1 MLLYASSSCVHFF
14 GLVPKLLFSKKLL
27 LSKIWLRH
35 MLINLS
41 ILGATM
47 LCYACSC
54 VSQYLL
60 GNLAGT
66 VEMAVVKMFDEYT
79 LRFISVV
86 VGTCE
91 QLH

>member
-1 MLLYASSSCVHFF
+1 MDSTLE
-14 GLVPKLLFSKKLL
+14 L

-47 LCYACSC
+47 LRYARSC

-66 VEMAVVKMFDEYT
+66 VEMTVATMFDTYT
-79 LRFISVV
+79 LRFMSVFAE
-86 VGTCE
+86 TSE